1 MTDIR
6 VAVVQAGLS
15 TPSTTSRLADT
26 LQGALVHAL
35 EQAGHAA
42 HVQRI
47 NLRDI
52 AVGVTEATLSGI
64 MPEAVEEALAHVQA
78 AHILVAVTPTFN
90 ASYSGIFKSFFDLVE
105 PRSLV
110 GTTAI
115 LGATGGTSR
124 HSLVIDMSMRPLFS
138 YLRAMPVPT
147 SIFAS
152 ADDFAGTSS
161 ISARAAAIAS
171 EAVAL
176 ATHAST
182 ASTGTSPAGQA
193 SGSGA
198 AHGAGGSDG
207 ADGSDGVSPALLEE
221 DPVLQSSVGEFVPFS
236 RIARDLHK

>member
-35 EQAGHAA
+35 ESAGHTP

-64 MPEAVEEALAHVQA
+64 MPEAVEEALGHVQGS
-78 AHILVAVTPTFN
+78 HILVAVTPTFN

-105 PRSLV
+105 PRSLA

-124 HSLVIDMSMRPLFS
+124 HSLVIEMSMRPLLS

-182 ASTGTSPAGQA
+182 AA
-193 SGSGA
+193 SGPGA
-198 AHGAGGSDG
+198 PGAQ
-207 ADGSDGVSPALLEE
+207 ADGSDGVSSAGSDGASSALLEE
-221 DPVLQSSVGEFVPFS
+221 DSVLQSSVGEFVPFS
-236 RIARDLHK
+236 RIARGLHK